1 MACDDFIAE
10 CLNVIANGGKIQVHL
25 LLHLLHLLLELL
37 GLLLHLLPDLLE
49 FPEHLLL
56 ELLLLPRLLLYV
68 LLELLHLLHKSI
80 ALSKRRKIGKISQL
94 GGSLLESLCEER
106 EIRLWA
112 ELRNRLRRI
121 NVCHGFGIVGIWL
134 WQK

>member
-1 MACDDFIAE
+1 MSCHDIVAE
-10 CLNVIANGGKIQVHL
+10 YLNVITNVGKVQVSP

-56 ELLLLPRLLLYV
+56 ELLLLP
-68 LLELLHLLHKSI
+68 LELLHLLHKSI

-112 ELRNRLRRI
+112 ELRSRLWAELRNRLRRI
-121 NVCHGFGIVGIWL
+121 NVCHGFEL
-134 WQK
+134 WEYHFGR